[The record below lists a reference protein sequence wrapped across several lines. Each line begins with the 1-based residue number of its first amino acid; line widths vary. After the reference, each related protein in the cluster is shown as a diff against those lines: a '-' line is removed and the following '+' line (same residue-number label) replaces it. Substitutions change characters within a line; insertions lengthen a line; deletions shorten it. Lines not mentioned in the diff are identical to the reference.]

1 MERTQLGDFLLA
13 TKNLMHL
20 KLRTASHWMVRVLD
34 LDEHVRRMLEK
45 MNEVGI
51 PPLSSLTVVEAR
63 RLSRE
68 MARRLLA
75 PTVNVASVRNFTVPV
90 AGAEIQVRSYVN
102 STRSTLP
109 ALVYF
114 HGGGWVL
121 GDLDG
126 VDWVCRSLAV
136 AADCAVFSIDYR
148 LAPENKFPTPVEDCY
163 QVTKWIVEN
172 ASAEGVDPYRI
183 AVGGD
188 SAGGNLATVVCLM
201 ARDREGPSL
210 VYQLLIYP
218 ITNHAFNTQS
228 YKECADGYYLTT
240 EDMKWFWNHYLR
252 EQMDGSNP
260 YASPLEAKN
269 LSRLPPALIITA
281 GFDPLRDEGEA
292 YAARLQEAGV
302 STRLIRYDGMVHGF
316 LDFTD
321 LKQTKAAIDE
331 TAFEL
336 RKAFMMR

>member
-1 MERTQLGDFLLA
+1 ME
-13 TKNLMHL
+13 
-20 KLRTASHWMVRVLD
+20 
-34 LDEHVRRMLEK
+34 LDEHVRRILEK
-45 MNEVGI
+45 MNEAGI
-51 PPLSSLTVVEAR
+51 PSLSSLPVVEAR

-68 MARRLLA
+68 MARKLSG
-75 PTVNVASVRNFTVPV
+75 PTINVATVRNFTVPITE
-90 AGAEIQVRSYVN
+90 AEIPVRTYVN
-102 STRSTLP
+102 STRSVLP

-126 VDWVCRSLAV
+126 VDWICRSLAV
-136 AADCAVFSIDYR
+136 ATECVVFSVDYR

-163 QVTKWIVEN
+163 QVTKWLVEN
-172 ASAEGVDPYRI
+172 ASAKGVDPNRV

-201 ARDREGPSL
+201 ARDRGGPPL
-210 VYQLLIYP
+210 IYQLLIYP

-228 YKECADGYYLTT
+228 YKECANGYYLTT
-240 EDMKWFWNHYLR
+240 EDMKWFWSHYLR
-252 EQMDGSNP
+252 EQTHGGNP
-260 YASPLEAKN
+260 YASPFEAKN
-269 LSRLPPALIITA
+269 LSGIPPALIITA

-292 YAARLQEAGV
+292 YAARLQGAGV
-302 STRLIRYDGMVHGF
+302 STRLIRYDSMVHGF

-331 TAFEL
+331 TALEL
-336 RKAFMMR
+336 RKAFMK